1 MRKLACLTA
10 GLVIAALLSG
20 CSAKSKTAE
29 NEVVLQLC
37 WLPQSEFMGFYVA
50 QEKGYYE
57 QEGLKVTILPG
68 GGDITAAAAV
78 GSGMAQIGITPF
90 TNLMTARAEG
100 MEFIQVAQVYQHSP
114 MVLVAKKSTGI
125 KSGAD
130 LTATTRVGN
139 WGAGYEYEVLALLQK
154 YNLPPVFINQ
164 DFTMN
169 AFDSGELDVA
179 SAMVYN
185 ELGLVKNS
193 YEGALGYGDTVNV
206 IDMDS
211 EGVSMTGDTIFT
223 TNKWATENRETLV
236 KFLRAS
242 VKGWIDACS
251 DTDAA
256 ADAVFRA
263 GSSVSIEHQ
272 RYQASQ
278 VASLVSVNPR
288 GVRIP
293 LEEIGNIDDE
303 ALLQTMEIAKKYV
316 RLADSQAN
324 ARFQALGIDELRT
337 TEYWREAAKDLR

>member
-1 MRKLACLTA
+1 
-10 GLVIAALLSG
+10 
-20 CSAKSKTAE
+20 
-29 NEVVLQLC
+29 
-37 WLPQSEFMGFYVA
+37 
-50 QEKGYYE
+50 
-57 QEGLKVTILPG
+57 
-68 GGDITAAAAV
+68 
-78 GSGMAQIGITPF
+78 MAQVGITPF
-90 TNLMTARAEG
+90 TNLMIARAEG

-114 MVLVAKKSTGI
+114 MVLVSKKSTGI

-130 LTATTRVGN
+130 LTAATRVGN
-139 WGAGYEYEVLALLQK
+139 WGAGYEYEILALLQK

-242 VKGWIDACS
+242 VKGWIDACN

-256 ADAVFRA
+256 ADCVFRA
-263 GSSVSIEHQ
+263 GASVSIEHQ

-288 GVRIP
+288 GIQIP

-316 RLADSQAN
+316 HLADSQAN
-324 ARFQALGIDELRT
+324 VRFQALGIDELRT
-337 TEYWREAAKDLR
+337 TEYWREAAKDIR